1 MEFSR
6 FSTHLH
12 WLLLF
17 LASRGWVSDAQTC
30 NTSAFADSYRQLFE
44 TLGLGKND
52 TQTTYMRPLSPGKTY
67 TPVFVDLYVNSI
79 IEVFE
84 KEQSLS
90 TQVKMITLWESV
102 KWNQNQFC
110 QIQTI
115 AAAKNSFWAP
125 DLVIAESISTEF
137 GGKES
142 LNVQLIYF
150 GYTLLS
156 EILSL
161 NTACKLDLYKF
172 PFDTQSCNITLQSAA
187 YSNIDLKIF
196 MLHDTGV
203 LTNSSKQSFQ
213 SQGEWELLNISTIKS
228 KFSPWYSYT
237 DQLIYQITIRR
248 RPLLHVINI
257 MLPVFSFLVL
267 DVTSFFMDV
276 DGADK
281 LSFKVTLLLAIS
293 VLLLI
298 LNDTLPSTA
307 DKVPLIG
314 IYCSVI
320 FSFIGISIL
329 ETIFVNF
336 LKARGADSRSS
347 ASADVAEQDDGVS
360 GPQVNQDRNQNR
372 QCQTSLCWMRLARI
386 TDMLFFILYI
396 SSIAVFL
403 TMIGRVWYVL

>member
-1 MEFSR
+1 MEFSL
-6 FSTHLH
+6 FNTHLH
-12 WLLLF
+12 WLLFF

-44 TLGLGKND
+44 YLDLGKND
-52 TQTTYMRPLSPGKTY
+52 TMTTYMRPMSPGKTY

-79 IEVFE
+79 IEVYE

-102 KWNQNQFC
+102 KWNQTLFC

-115 AAAKNSFWAP
+115 AAGKNSFWGP
-125 DLVIAESISTEF
+125 DLVIAESINTDF
-137 GGKES
+137 GGKQS
-142 LNVQLIYF
+142 LNVQMIYF

-156 EILSL
+156 EIFSL
-161 NTACKLDLYKF
+161 NTACKLDLYRF
-172 PFDTQSCNITLQSAA
+172 PFDTQICNITLQSTA
-187 YSNIDLKIF
+187 YSNVDLKIF
-196 MLHDTGV
+196 MLHDTGI

-228 KFSPWYSYT
+228 KISHWYSYT

-248 RPLLHVINI
+248 RPLLHVINV

-267 DVTSFFMDV
+267 DVTSFFIDA

-298 LNDTLPSTA
+298 LNDTLPSTT

-336 LKARGADSRSS
+336 LKARGADRRSS
-347 ASADVAEQDDGVS
+347 ASAAVAEQDDGVS
-360 GPQVNQDRNQNR
+360 GAQVNQDGNQNR
-372 QCQTSLCWMRLARI
+372 QCETSLCWIRLARI
-386 TDMLFFILYI
+386 TDMLFLILYI
-396 SSIAVFL
+396 TSIVVFL